1 MQAAGTEQVVYE
13 QPLTERIR
21 AFLRLEHL
29 FARARHQLASADP
42 WSSQVVIEVFIDVL
56 QIVARSD
63 LKKEL
68 IKELERHT
76 GTLNNL
82 ARNPRV
88 DERRLEKVVTE
99 VRDSLNTLHQSDGIV
114 DMALHGDEFF
124 CSVRQRS
131 SIPAGTCDFDL
142 PGFHHW
148 LSGSESRRREDLTR
162 WFSSFNVLRDSIEL
176 CLRLV
181 RESAI
186 ATRET
191 AHNGMFQETVDRGA
205 PCQMIRVAL
214 AHDAPY
220 YPEISAGRHRFT
232 VRFML
237 PGSGPQRPSQTH
249 DDIPFDL
256 LRCVI

>member
-1 MQAAGTEQVVYE
+1 MPPAEHEKIVYE

-29 FARARHQLASADP
+29 FARARHHLNSADP
-42 WSSQVVIEVFIDVL
+42 WSSQVILEVFIDVL

-68 IKELERHT
+68 IKELERHA
-76 GTLNNL
+76 GTLNSL

-88 DERRLEKVVTE
+88 DVARLEKVVVE
-99 VRDSLNTLHQSDGIV
+99 VRGSLDTLHHTDSIAGLE
-114 DMALHGDEFF
+114 LHGDELF

-142 PGFHHW
+142 PGFHFW
-148 LSGSESRRREDLTR
+148 LNGPEALRHEDLTR
-162 WFSSFNVLRDSIEL
+162 WANSFEVLRRSIEL

-191 AHNGMFQETVDRGA
+191 ARNGFFQETLDHGA
-205 PCQMIRVAL
+205 PCQMIRVAM
-214 AHDAPY
+214 AYDARFF
-220 YPEISAGRHRFT
+220 PEISAGRHRFS
-232 VRFML
+232 VRFMR
-237 PGSGPQRPSQTH
+237 PGKGPERPAQTR
-249 DDIPFDL
+249 DDVDFDL